1 MRLFVV
7 TTSPGVPRP
16 AAVDALPLRRWLRN
30 RRADVL
36 AEIGDYVGVETP
48 SDSKPH
54 LDRGLD
60 WVTARVTA
68 ALGPPTTVQRV
79 RSATHGDTLVAD
91 FAGTGPRR
99 LLVLCHYDTVW
110 PAGTL
115 AAWPFT
121 ADGLIAR
128 GPGIFDMKAGLVQ
141 ALWAVRA
148 LDAVGL
154 PRPPLRV
161 VLNGDEEVGSVTSR
175 PALEAAAA
183 GVAAAL
189 VLEPGIDGALK
200 TARKGLGLLRVDVT
214 GVEAHAGLDP
224 DKGVSAIDEL
234 ARVVLELRAL
244 ADLGRG
250 TSVNIGTITGGT
262 RANVIAGHASATV
275 DVRVTDPAEAARVD
289 AAVAALRPRDPRLR
303 VVVEGGWNRPP
314 MPRTPGIA
322 AMVDLARTLAASL
335 GDDLPERSVGG
346 GSDGNFLAALG
357 VPLLDG
363 LGAVGAGAH
372 ARDEHID
379 IDATVDRAALIAAIV
394 HAFALPD
401 RPGG

>member
-1 MRLFVV
+1 M
-7 TTSPGVPRP
+7 TSAPDLPTR
-16 AAVDALPLRRWLRN
+16 ADVDAAPLRQWLRD

-36 AEIGDYVGVETP
+36 AEIADYVSVETP

-60 WVTARVTA
+60 WVTARLTG
-68 ALGPPTTVQRV
+68 ALGEPTAIHRR

-91 FAGTGPRR
+91 FAGVGPRR

-115 AAWPFT
+115 ADWPFT
-121 ADGLIAR
+121 VEGRVAR
-128 GPGIFDMKAGLVQ
+128 GPGVFDMKAGLVQ

-148 LDAVGL
+148 LDAAGRA
-154 PRPPLRV
+154 RPPLRV
-161 VLNGDEEVGSVTSR
+161 VLNGDEEVGSITSR
-175 PALEAAAA
+175 PTLEAAAE
-183 GVAAAL
+183 GVTAAL

-200 TARKGLGLLRVDVT
+200 TARKGLGLLRIEVT

-234 ARVVLELRAL
+234 ARVILALRAL
-244 ADLGRG
+244 ADLDRG
-250 TSVNIGTITGGT
+250 TSVNIGTIEGGT
-262 RANVIAGHASATV
+262 RPNVIAGHASATV
-275 DVRVTDPAEAARVD
+275 DVRVSDPAEAARID
-289 AAVAALRPRDPRLR
+289 AALAALRPSDPRLR
-303 VVVEGGWNRPP
+303 LVVHGGWNRPP

-322 AMVDLARTLAASL
+322 AMVDLARTVAANL
-335 GDDLPERSVGG
+335 GDDLAERAVGG
-346 GSDGNFLAALG
+346 GSDANFLAALG

-379 IDATVDRAALIAAIV
+379 VDATVDRAALISGIIT
-394 HAFALPD
+394 AFA
-401 RPGG
+401 RP